1 MDTSQFELSR
11 RTALGLAGAVAVTLS
26 SMTEAFALPS
36 AADDMKHPQRQDVS
50 CLINGEPAQIGSYA
64 FPSEIDT
71 LVLDNGL
78 IRFTFGRDDPAGGV
92 VTGWP
97 NVSVT
102 ATSIIVDGIES
113 VGWPGASQPPAPT
126 DPYVTVSRHT
136 ALVAL
141 II

>member
-36 AADDMKHPQRQDVS
+36 TADDMKHPQRQDVS